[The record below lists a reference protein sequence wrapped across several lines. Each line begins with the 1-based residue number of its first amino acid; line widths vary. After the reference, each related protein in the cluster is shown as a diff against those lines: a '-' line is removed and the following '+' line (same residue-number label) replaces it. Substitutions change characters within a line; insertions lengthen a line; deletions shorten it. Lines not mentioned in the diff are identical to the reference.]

1 MMINTSNYIN
11 SRPLIFVYVRI
22 ILLSKNEK
30 QGEDDDVISQI
41 KFSSLLP

>member
-11 SRPLIFVYVRI
+11 SRPLIIFVYVRII

-30 QGEDDDVISQI
+30 QGEDDDVINY
-41 KFSSLLP
+41 